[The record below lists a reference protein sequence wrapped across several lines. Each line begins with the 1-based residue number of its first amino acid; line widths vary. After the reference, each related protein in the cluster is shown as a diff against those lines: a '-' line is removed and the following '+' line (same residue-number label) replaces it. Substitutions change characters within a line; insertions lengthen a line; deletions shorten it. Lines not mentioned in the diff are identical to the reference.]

1 MTSKEKLGLFKEI
14 KCKIQIDMK
23 ISSIDTFDK
32 YLIFGDEK
40 GNVAC
45 YELNESTNNC
55 ILDNAINLGKT
66 KVDQIKCH
74 PILNIVFILT
84 GGLLYVL
91 KIPKLEKRYTLEI
104 KDITRFAI
112 NVLPTKS
119 NEIVVTTKK
128 KTLKFYEYNHEMSK
142 LIPKFDDIAVKESP
156 DFIEWYDNYLLIIT
170 ISKKKSFLI
179 KVNDGITKPLDDY
192 EMKNVK
198 NVDGSWLACIDD
210 FGLFLKKKCDGYKEQ
225 NTINFGNKPLV
236 CIDVFKNFIISLHDS
251 EIKIFE
257 SKDSNHVEDYKF
269 PFGSTGRFMS
279 IGTRRIFY
287 ITQNFSETKKDIP
300 SYDLYSLIE
309 LAFNLQI
316 ELLLVS
322 EKIEDALNVFNNN
335 IDSSDCDKPRKLE
348 QLYLDIA
355 WVYLKNGNFK
365 EAKNYFKLTNFDSS
379 ALIYIFSKE
388 LKIKFNDKDLDT
400 FLKSIKNYSIES
412 ITNNNSERIKEGLII
427 LYSLLIDKMKFFTTS
442 YKDRNFSGNLEKA
455 LLSNQKINF
464 PSSTHSL
471 INLDDFEK
479 SFSEHLILINNTLIK
494 IMIILKNRYK
504 ISDFKKLIFSN
515 TFIWNKE
522 ELNLFLQE
530 TENKE
535 EANLSLAYLFEKSD
549 QWEKALKIWK
559 EFGNLR
565 ESLPE
570 FSLEAKE
577 RTIEILTL
585 SKNKDLLTTYID
597 WMILKYPEDAFKLF
611 IQTEILKI
619 DFFYSLINTIDKENQ
634 GLNIKEKFL
643 EFYIKNGCIEERY
656 FIILCEIYIE
666 KLFKLKKP
674 SSDVDISSLEGNLK
688 LNYEKLSNLIK
699 LNNNFNKINILDKIK
714 GSWLVDLEIFLYSKL
729 SMHSEAILKL
739 IQIGTQENDFTKV
752 ENYCNETES
761 DGIDFFGEMFKTLS
775 QLYKSGL
782 QTLQTN
788 KNENDKVIIEKNTNL
803 YKKQILYLLKKNGD
817 NNKLNIFLILE
828 HIPGNWMLSEPSLYD
843 FLVKIIKNNN
853 HMSNKYKIARSLAEM
868 NLLYK
873 EKEVI
878 EAKNKSIKIGNDT
891 NCELCKKRIGSTI
904 FVIYPNMKIYHTKC
918 ATNLN
923 VCPNTRFDF
932 SKNKQIY

>member
-23 ISSIDTFDK
+23 ITSIDTFDK

-40 GNVAC
+40 GNITC

-55 ILDNAINLGKT
+55 ILDKTMNLGRLRI
-66 KVDQIKCH
+66 DQLKCH
-74 PILNIVFILT
+74 PVLNIIFVLT
-84 GGLLYVL
+84 GGLLYIL
-91 KIPKLEKRYTLEI
+91 KIPKLEKRFTLEI
-104 KDITRFAI
+104 KDISKFTMNVFQTRLNEVAI
-112 NVLPTKS
+112 V
-119 NEIVVTTKK
+119 TKK
-128 KTLKFYEYNHEMSK
+128 KNFKFYEYNHEMSK
-142 LIPKFDDIAVKESP
+142 LIPKFDDIAVKEIP
-156 DFIEWYDNYLLIIT
+156 DCIEWYDNYLLIIT

-179 KVNDGITKPLDDY
+179 KVNDGMTKALDDY

-251 EIKIFE
+251 EMKIFE

-269 PFGSTGRFMS
+269 PLGSTGRFMS
-279 IGTRRIFY
+279 IGIRRIFY
-287 ITQNFSETKKDIP
+287 LTQNFSETKKDIP
-300 SYDLYSLIE
+300 SYDLYSLVE

-316 ELLLVS
+316 ELLLAS

-335 IDSSDCDKPRKLE
+335 IDSGDIDKPRKME

-355 WVYLKNGNFK
+355 WVFLKNGNFK
-365 EAKNYFKLTNFDSS
+365 EAKNYFKLTNFDPA

-388 LKIKFNDKDLDT
+388 LKLKFKEKDLET
-400 FLKSIKNYSIES
+400 LLKINKNCSIES
-412 ITNNNSERIKEGLII
+412 ITNNNSERIKEGFTM
-427 LYSLLIDKMKFFTTS
+427 LYSLLIDKIKYFTTS
-442 YKDRNFSGNLEKA
+442 YKDRNFSGNFEKA
-455 LLSNQKINF
+455 LASNQKINF
-464 PSSTHSL
+464 PSSTHAL
-471 INLDDFEK
+471 LNLDDFEK
-479 SFSEHLILINNTLIK
+479 SFSEHITLINNTLIK

-504 ISDFKKLIFSN
+504 ISIFKEIIFSN
-515 TFIWNKE
+515 SFIWNKE

-535 EANLSLAYLFEKSD
+535 EANLSLAYLYEKSD

-559 EFGNLR
+559 EFGNMR

-577 RTIEILTL
+577 RTIEILKS
-585 SKNKDLLTTYID
+585 SKNKDLLSTYID

-611 IQTEILKI
+611 ISTEILKV
-619 DFFYSLINTIDKENQ
+619 DYFFSLINTLDKDNQ

-643 EFYIKNGCIEERY
+643 EFYIKNGFIEERY
-656 FIILCEIYIE
+656 FTILCEIYIE

-674 SSDVDISSLEGNLK
+674 SSDVDILSIEGNLK
-688 LNYEKLSNLIK
+688 LNYEKFSNLIRM
-699 LNNNFNKINILDKIK
+699 NNNFNKMNILDKIK

-739 IQIGTQENDFTKV
+739 IQIGIQENDFTKV
-752 ENYCNETES
+752 ENYCNDTES
-761 DGIDFFGEMFKTLS
+761 DVDLFGEMFKTLS
-775 QLYKSGL
+775 QLYKSGFQSL
-782 QTLQTN
+782 QTS
-788 KNENDKVIIEKNTNL
+788 KNDNDRVIIEKNTNI
-803 YKKQILYLLKKNGD
+803 YKKQILNLLKKNGD
-817 NNKLNIFLILE
+817 KNNLNIFHILD
-828 HIPGNWMLSEPSLYD
+828 HIPGNWMLSESSLYE